1 MSSIFKKAT
10 SDQPTQSAQVC
21 ILSRMI
27 RSVFPGIR
35 HERREASSAEERSRE
50 RYRRIA
56 LTTFT
61 SGSAKAILLL
71 TMIISVPLTIHYLGT
86 ERYALWMV
94 ISSSMAMLTFS
105 DLGIGN
111 GLLNAIAESHGKGDE
126 KSANHYVSS
135 AFFILCGIAASILA
149 GLFVS
154 YHFVP
159 WARIFG
165 VTSPTAVNEAG
176 PAAAV
181 FITCFAIGLP
191 LGIVQR
197 IESGYQNGFIYDVW
211 SAAGSVLG
219 LAALVVAVH
228 LRAGLPWLV
237 LSIAGAP
244 LVATALNGVFLF
256 SVQCSSLRPRW
267 SESNGTFMKQLLRY
281 GLYFFVLQTCVVVAT
296 AADNLIISHLLGP
309 AAVTTYAVTM
319 RMFTVIPGLLVMVLL
334 PLWPAYGES
343 IARGEIGWARRA
355 LERSVKLILIVTFL
369 SGMFLVWLGP
379 WILHLWVDKS
389 FSVSRNLL
397 VSMAVW
403 TCLSTGANAISV
415 FLNGAKK
422 MRAQILSGLGMCL
435 SSLLLKI
442 VLAPRLGL
450 AAVMWS
456 TDIAYVLFIWLPV
469 ILLLPRLVSR
479 MEIEVD
485 ARKTSSLS
493 SALVG

>member
-1 MSSIFKKAT
+1 MSSTLQKAT
-10 SDQPTQSAQVC
+10 SGQPTPADQVG
-21 ILSRMI
+21 ILKII
-27 RSVFPGIR
+27 RSVLPTSKL
-35 HERREASSAEERSRE
+35 EREEASSAEERSRE

-94 ISSSMAMLTFS
+94 ISSSMTMLTFS

-126 KSANHYVSS
+126 AAAHHYVSS
-135 AFFILCGIAASILA
+135 AFFILSGIATVVLV
-149 GLFVS
+149 GLFAG

-159 WARIFG
+159 WSRIFG
-165 VTSPTAVNEAG
+165 VTSPAAMNEAG

-219 LAALVVAVH
+219 LVALVIAVH

-244 LVATALNGVFLF
+244 LVATVLNGLFLF
-256 SVQCSSLRPRW
+256 SVQCPSLRPRW
-267 SESNGTFMKQLLRY
+267 SESNRTFMKQLLRY
-281 GLYFFVLQTCVVVAT
+281 GLYFFILQTCVVVAT
-296 AADNLIISHLLGP
+296 AADNLIISHILG
-309 AAVTTYAVTM
+309 AASVTTYAVTM
-319 RMFTVIPGLLVMVLL
+319 RMFTVIPSLLVMVLL

-355 LERSVKLILIVTFL
+355 LERSVKLILVMTSL
-369 SGMFLVWLGP
+369 SGVFLVLFGP
-379 WILHLWVDKS
+379 WILHIWVDKS
-389 FSVSRNLL
+389 FDVPRNLL
-397 VSMAVW
+397 ISMALW

-415 FLNGAKK
+415 FLNGAKR
-422 MRAQILSGLGMCL
+422 MRVQIFSGLGMCL
-435 SSLLLKI
+435 SSLLLKV
-442 VLAPRLGL
+442 VLTSRFGL

-456 TDIAYVLFIWLPV
+456 TDIAYILFIWLPIV
-469 ILLLPRLVSR
+469 LMLPRLVSR
-479 MEIEVD
+479 MELEVD
-485 ARKTSSLS
+485 QRTTSNLP